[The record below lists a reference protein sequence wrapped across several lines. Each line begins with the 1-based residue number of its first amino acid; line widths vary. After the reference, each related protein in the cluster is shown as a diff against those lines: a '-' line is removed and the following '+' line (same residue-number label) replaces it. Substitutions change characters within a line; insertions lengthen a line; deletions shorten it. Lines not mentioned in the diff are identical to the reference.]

1 MSDAAS
7 ITVLG
12 LSRLRRDLRRAG
24 DDLGDLKDANKRA
37 GQVVATEAARRS
49 PRKTGRLSGSGRS
62 SRAAG
67 RASVLFGGARVP
79 YAGPVHWGWPAHHIE
94 ANPFIPEAAQAT
106 ESTWLPAYEA
116 DLDKVAHSLDGRT
129 Y

>member
-1 MSDAAS
+1 MTDPVVS
-7 ITVLG
+7 VVG
-12 LSRLRRDLRRAG
+12 LARLRRDLRKIG

-37 GQVVATEAARRS
+37 GSIVAAESARRA
-49 PRKTGRLSGSGRS
+49 PRVSGRLAGSGRA

-79 YAGPVHWGWPAHHIE
+79 YAGPVHWGWPARGIE
-94 ANPFIPEAAQAT
+94 ANPFVVDAAQAT
-106 ESTWLPAYEA
+106 ESTWVGEYLA
-116 DLDKVAHSLDGRT
+116 DLDKIATRLDGRT